1 MSKYLVVTPK
11 KIVHFDNYREAFNYY
26 EVQPIPCG
34 VYEVEL
40 LKVQSLGM
48 EIGLTVNVV
57 HAVNVKA
64 EFHLAKDNSPECFL
78 HLHNMLNNN
87 NYKEGS
93 RCKQ

>member
-1 MSKYLVVTPK
+1 MLKYLVVTPK
-11 KIVHFDNYREAFNYY
+11 KIVHFDNHKEAFNYY

-34 VYEVEL
+34 VYEVIGL
-40 LKVQSLGM
+40 IPSLGM
-48 EIGLTVNVV
+48 EIGLTVDVV

-78 HLHNMLNNN
+78 HLHDMLNNN

-93 RCKQ
+93 R